1 MPLLLCKLERIVVA
15 LTKSRECTK
24 TQACIQWPKLQKLEK
39 VKLFNKADDFWGHRE
54 YSVKPEK
61 PEAYY
66 RIRVLFTRALQITGK
81 FLPYLIGRHSLL
93 SESVSNW
100 IYMPMPLGFLNL
112 QRSFYAVEK
121 LKKMCIDKEI
131 QKYFSAFA
139 FGPEKFCLLC
149 CDTWWNVL
157 RMMRL
162 IWRILRSKPY
172 TEMWGG
178 GSC

>member
-15 LTKSRECTK
+15 FTKSRECTK
-24 TQACIQWPKLQKLEK
+24 TQACIQWPKKLQKLET
-39 VKLFNKADDFWGHRE
+39 VKQFNKAEITFEATECTQLSLKSLELIVTIFTCTDNRKIPSISYRE
-54 YSVKPEK
+54 TFFI
-61 PEAYY
+61 
-66 RIRVLFTRALQITGK
+66 IRVNIKLN
-81 FLPYLIGRHSLL
+81 LL
-93 SESVSNW
+93 HA
-100 IYMPMPLGFLNL
+100 FLNL
-112 QRSFYAVEK
+112 QRSFYAVVK